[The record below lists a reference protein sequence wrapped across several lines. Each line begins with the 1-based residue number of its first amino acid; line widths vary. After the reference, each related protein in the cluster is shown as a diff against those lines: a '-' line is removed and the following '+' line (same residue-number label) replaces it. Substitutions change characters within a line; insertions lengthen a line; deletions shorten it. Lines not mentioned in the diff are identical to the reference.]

1 MSVTLRP
8 YRSGGWEVDITIRL
22 PDGSQYRERKRASRF
37 SKSAA
42 HRWAEDRER
51 YLLQHGPPTANKEV
65 PTLEA
70 FAPRFVDGHARA
82 NRHKPSGIAS
92 IESILKWHLVPTLGP
107 KRLDAITN
115 EQVQRL
121 KLALSQR
128 APKTVNNV
136 LTVLSTL
143 LKKAVEW
150 GELERL
156 PCVIK
161 LLPNPKKTM
170 GFHDFDQ
177 YERLLTVA
185 RKRGTDAYLM
195 VLAGGDAGLR
205 LGEIVALEWRDIDL
219 AARRLTVERSDWLGH
234 VTVPKGGRSRQLP
247 MTQRLTAA
255 LKAAR
260 HLRCERVLCLPD
272 GSPITRDRVIKAV
285 RGAQRVA
292 GIEQGVH
299 ILRHTFCSHLA
310 MKGAP
315 ARAIQELAGHADLS
329 TTQRY
334 MHLSPAAT
342 EDAIRLLDGRQSDH
356 GAAEAGHHRSDHG
369 PERFAKATAVKK
381 PDSTAATAA
390 IGGKVWRHSGH
401 GHPSP
406 EMRAKGG
413 AGYGDRTRLAGLGSQ
428 NITTMLSPR
437 FLLILAGGRRKTQA
451 AG

>member
-8 YRSGGWEVDITIRL
+8 YRGGGWEVDITIRL
-22 PDGSQYRERKRASRF
+22 PDGSQHRERKRASHF

-42 HRWAEDRER
+42 QRWAQDRER
-51 YLLQHGPPTANKEV
+51 YLLQHGPPAPKREV
-65 PTLEA
+65 PTLET

-82 NRHKPSGIAS
+82 NRHKPSGIAAT
-92 IESILKWHLVPTLGP
+92 ESILKWHLIPTLGAR
-107 KRLDAITN
+107 RLDAITN
-115 EQVQRL
+115 EQVQRM
-121 KLALSQR
+121 KLALAHR

-156 PCVIK
+156 PCAIK

-170 GFHDFDQ
+170 GFHDFDR

-185 RKRGTDAYLM
+185 HKRGTDAYLM

-247 MTQRLTAA
+247 LTQRLTAA
-255 LKAAR
+255 LKTSR
-260 HLRCERVLCLPD
+260 HLRSDRVLCLPD
-272 GSPITRDRVIKAV
+272 GSPVTRDRVIKAV

-342 EDAIRLLDGRQSDH
+342 EDAIRLLDGREF
-356 GAAEAGHHRSDHG
+356 GALSVEK
-369 PERFAKATAVKK
+369 F
-381 PDSTAATAA
+381 
-390 IGGKVWRHSGH
+390 
-401 GHPSP
+401 
-406 EMRAKGG
+406 
-413 AGYGDRTRLAGLGSQ
+413 GDILDTR
-428 NITTMLSPR
+428 R
-437 FLLILAGGRRKTQA
+437 VA
-451 AG
+451 AGSTCEGGS